1 MLLLDG
7 EHVTGTKERCN
18 NLTMKYARV
27 EWPREWR
34 CFTASPNYL
43 LILAYNRN
51 LASLLALHESERAR
65 ARVLYSHERV

>member
-1 MLLLDG
+1 MLLLNG

-18 NLTMKYARV
+18 DLTMKYTCV

-34 CFTASPNYL
+34 VSQHP
-43 LILAYNRN
+43 LITFSLAYNRN
-51 LASLLALHESERAR
+51 PVPPYFAR